1 MGFCC
6 VEPINLLSFI
16 IIPLCPAASRKFRKN
31 QLTAFG
37 GRFILRRFFDL
48 SSVAVEGYIAVAVR
62 INAAAKE
69 EPKNA
74 MEAIWL
80 VK

>member
-1 MGFCC
+1 
-6 VEPINLLSFI
+6 
-16 IIPLCPAASRKFRKN
+16 
-31 QLTAFG
+31 LTAFG
-37 GRFILRRFFDL
+37 GRFILLRFFDL

>member
-1 MGFCC
+1 
-6 VEPINLLSFI
+6 
-16 IIPLCPAASRKFRKN
+16 
-31 QLTAFG
+31 LTAFG
-37 GRFILRRFFDL
+37 GRFILCRFFDL
-48 SSVAVEGYIAVAVR
+48 SSVAVEGYIAVR